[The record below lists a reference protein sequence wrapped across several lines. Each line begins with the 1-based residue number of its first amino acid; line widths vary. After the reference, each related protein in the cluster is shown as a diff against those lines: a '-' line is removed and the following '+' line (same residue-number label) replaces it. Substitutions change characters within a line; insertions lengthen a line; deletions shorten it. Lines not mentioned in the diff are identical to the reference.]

1 MKQDFRSH
9 AVVKAIAL
17 LLAVACAVGAAFGW
31 FYSLSRWG
39 TLFEQG
45 DFQDSP
51 AWSQAHSDNYSTLMR
66 VLEWYDQL
74 RQGEETSYLDQKY
87 YDEALASLDPAVTNF
102 RYIIRDNDT
111 GEILISSAGEE
122 SLDHVFELYRHSRT
136 FSSDKSPAAV
146 TDYNWLYDGDTNQ
159 VFFSDGSGNLLFTV
173 SGYLDGPYYDQ
184 EQDLLHFYN
193 EDGELAFQLAYDT
206 GEGSTPG
213 VTRQYAVEYGVDGR
227 LPVADAFRAARD
239 SFTRGDIRVLY
250 WAVGLTVAFLIL
262 TVFLMCCAGRRPG
275 AETFILNWSD
285 KIPYDLYLFA
295 MGCAGIFACG
305 MGISLLLY
313 SYRAVFLGSGD
324 YVMLFSGSAL
334 CFTAT
339 AAIGEA
345 AVMSTATRIKAHTL
359 LRNTLTW
366 RLCFW
371 CWRLCGKMWQGC
383 RSFARSLGA
392 TVGSIPLTGRVVA
405 FSLGYL
411 MLNAFL
417 AWGLFRS
424 YESGFY
430 LLLLFLFNGF
440 ALFLICRWTVQWQN
454 LRQGAQAIV
463 GGQPDTVID
472 TTDMTFFPDLRTHAE
487 ALNDL
492 GSAINTAVEE
502 RLKSE
507 RMKAELITNVSHDL
521 KTPLTSIINYVDL
534 LKKEDIQGE
543 KAQEYIEVLDR
554 KSQRLKK
561 LTEDLVEASKA
572 STGTLTV
579 NTERLGM
586 IQLVEQALGEY
597 TAKFEEAGLTLI
609 STLPEQEAYV
619 TADGRHLWRI
629 VDNLLGNCVKY
640 AMPGTRVYLDM
651 TVWDGWVTL
660 SLKNISAQ
668 QLNIPADQLMERFV
682 RGDESRTTE
691 GSGLGLSIARSL
703 TDLQGGKF
711 RLEVDGDLFKAVVSL
726 PQA

>member
-1 MKQDFRSH
+1 MKQDLRSY
-9 AVVKAIAL
+9 ALVKALAL
-17 LLAVACAVGAAFGW
+17 LLSIGCAVGALFSWIYCAYHW
-31 FYSLSRWG
+31 DSLFDTSSY
-39 TLFEQG
+39 TASAL
-45 DFQDSP
+45 
-51 AWSQAHSDNYSTLMR
+51 WSQGMNDRYSRLMETLGI
-66 VLEWYDQL
+66 YDQL
-74 RQGEETSYLDQKY
+74 RRGEELGYLQEKSYNIYLS
-87 YDEALASLDPAVTNF
+87 SLSPEQTNF
-102 RYIIRDNDT
+102 RYIIRDNET
-111 GEILISSAGEE
+111 GQILLSSAGED
-122 SLDHVFELYRHSRT
+122 SLNGVEEVWQSLRTISPDYLEYSYREYFGPEDTDGETYTVFYDDDGNEILRLPGNVSR
-136 FSSDKSPAAV
+136 PYAE
-146 TDYNWLYDGDTNQ
+146 GDT
-159 VFFSDGSGNLLFTV
+159 F
-173 SGYLDGPYYDQ
+173 
-184 EQDLLHFYN
+184 
-193 EDGELAFQLAYDT
+193 
-206 GEGSTPG
+206 
-213 VTRQYAVEYGVDGR
+213 RYAVEYGVDAR
-227 LPVADAFRAARD
+227 LAVQDEFVAARD
-239 SFTRGDIRVLY
+239 SFKRGDIRILY
-250 WAVGLTVAFLIL
+250 LAIGCAVGFLVF
-262 TVFLMCCAGRRPG
+262 TVFLMCCAGRRRG
-275 AETFILNWSD
+275 AETFTLNWSD
-285 KIPYDLYLFA
+285 RIPYDLYLFA
-295 MGCAGIFACG
+295 IGCAFVFFFG
-305 MGISLLLY
+305 MGMEWATRAYWYFSDTGDRFLLN
-313 SYRAVFLGSGD
+313 G
-324 YVMLFSGSAL
+324 MSAL
-334 CFTAT
+334 CFTA
-339 AAIGEA
+339 AAALGEA
-345 AVMSTATRIKAHTL
+345 AVASTAARIKCHTL

-366 RLCFW
+366 RVCAWL
-371 CWRLCGKMWQGC
+371 WRLC
-383 RSFARSLGA
+383 RAIAHALGEM
-392 TVGSIPLTGRVVA
+392 VGALPLTGRVVS

-411 MLNAFL
+411 AVNAFL

-454 LRQGAQAIV
+454 LRRGAQAIV

-472 TTDMTFFPDLRTHAE
+472 TGGMTFFPDLRSHAE

-579 NTERLGM
+579 NPERLGM
-586 IQLVEQALGEY
+586 VQLVEQALGEY
-597 TAKFEEAGLTLI
+597 SSKFEETGLTLV
-609 STLPEQEAYV
+609 SALPESEVYV

-629 VDNLLGNCVKY
+629 IDNLLGNCVKY
-640 AMPGTRVYLDM
+640 ALAGTRVYLDM

-668 QLNIPADQLMERFV
+668 QLNIPAEQLMERFV

-703 TDLQGGKF
+703 TELQGGRF